1 MNTVRLKF
9 WGVRGSIPTP
19 GPDTVYYGGNTP
31 CVELRVG
38 SEIIILDAGTGIRPL
53 GRALTAEFGKQP
65 ICLSVIITHTH
76 WDHIQ
81 GFPFFIPAYDP
92 QNRITLVAFEG
103 ARQGL
108 RSAMSTQMESPYF
121 PISMYQLPGDIS
133 IEELKGLDSKV
144 GAIPVRA
151 QFLNQPGACTGYRL
165 ATPAGAIAYLPDV
178 ELCDRLRDEPSGAAI
193 PPEPEGHS
201 PAADQARKVIEFIR
215 DSEVLILDAQYT
227 ADEYQKHIG
236 WGHSCVE
243 DSVAFALRANV
254 KRLFLFHH
262 DPDHSDAEV
271 SQLLERARQ
280 IAARHDSSLLIEA
293 AREGIELVLTKP

>member
-1 MNTVRLKF
+1 
-9 WGVRGSIPTP
+9 
-19 GPDTVYYGGNTP
+19 
-31 CVELRVG
+31 
-38 SEIIILDAGTGIRPL
+38 
-53 GRALTAEFGKQP
+53 
-65 ICLSVIITHTH
+65 
-76 WDHIQ
+76 
-81 GFPFFIPAYDP
+81 
-92 QNRITLVAFEG
+92 
-103 ARQGL
+103 
-108 RSAMSTQMESPYF
+108 
-121 PISMYQLPGDIS
+121 MYQLPGDIS

-151 QFLNQPGACTGYRL
+151 QFLNHPGACTGYRL

-201 PAADQARKVIEFIR
+201 PAADQDRKVIEFIR

>member
-1 MNTVRLKF
+1 VR
-9 WGVRGSIPTP
+9 
-19 GPDTVYYGGNTP
+19 
-31 CVELRVG
+31 
-38 SEIIILDAGTGIRPL
+38 
-53 GRALTAEFGKQP
+53 
-65 ICLSVIITHTH
+65 
-76 WDHIQ
+76 
-81 GFPFFIPAYDP
+81 
-92 QNRITLVAFEG
+92 
-103 ARQGL
+103 
-108 RSAMSTQMESPYF
+108 
-121 PISMYQLPGDIS
+121 
-133 IEELKGLDSKV
+133 
-144 GAIPVRA
+144 
-151 QFLNQPGACTGYRL
+151 FLNHPGACTGYRL

-201 PAADQARKVIEFIR
+201 PAADQDRKVIEFIR

>member
-144 GAIPVRA
+144 GAIPQSSRG
-151 QFLNQPGACTGYRL
+151 LHRL
-165 ATPAGAIAYLPDV
+165 PPRHTRRGHCLPAG
-178 ELCDRLRDEPSGAAI
+178 CR
-193 PPEPEGHS
+193 
-201 PAADQARKVIEFIR
+201 
-215 DSEVLILDAQYT
+215 
-227 ADEYQKHIG
+227 
-236 WGHSCVE
+236 
-243 DSVAFALRANV
+243 AL
-254 KRLFLFHH
+254 
-262 DPDHSDAEV
+262 
-271 SQLLERARQ
+271 
-280 IAARHDSSLLIEA
+280 
-293 AREGIELVLTKP
+293 